1 MTGGSTEILKASRAQ
16 KFGYGAAGATV
27 ALIGIFGK
35 VVAAVVAAFA
45 LLGAP
50 LFAIMGGSAELAW
63 LLHHDATRRHVREI
77 AAPVLDS
84 HFADSPILV
93 TIPLFTFVGYLLAEA
108 KTPDRLVRAAR
119 ALVGWLPGGLAM
131 VCIFASAVF
140 TLLTGGSGV
149 TIIAVGGI
157 LYPALRKQKYGDNF
171 SLGLVTAGGSV
182 GLLLPFS
189 LPLMVF
195 CLVASVD
202 YTLAFKAVLVPGIFV
217 IILLMIYALIEGIR
231 EKIPLDKFNVREMG
245 AALWDLKWELLIPVV
260 LVKGLMSGLA
270 SIDEVAGLVAVYV
283 FVAEFFLYKD
293 LSIKKDLGRI
303 AKSSM
308 TMAGA
313 IIMILG
319 MANALMH
326 YVELEEIP
334 KKILEVLLK
343 MGIEHRWQF
352 LIVMNIFLLILGML
366 MEGFSAILVAV
377 PLMLPFVADLGARH
391 PEEAMSPFHLAMI
404 FILNLELAFCL
415 PPLGLNLFISSFRF
429 NKPVTQLYR
438 AVLPFLAVLAVALG
452 VVSYV
457 PWFST
462 VAVQK
467 DIAELRAKAV
477 ELGEAPK
484 AAWMLE
490 CVQLDPTDPKPCS
503 VEDRKKWANPQPADG
518 PKDPVEPKSGAES
531 DLPTEASGE
540 CDPDFGP
547 CDAGGAK
554 PSPSGKAIAPL
565 KKEKEP
571 CDPDFGPCDGG

>member
-1 MTGGSTEILKASRAQ
+1 MNADASAKIGGLQ
-16 KFGYGAAGATV
+16 KTGYGVAGLTV
-27 ALIGIFGK
+27 AAIGIFGK
-35 VVAAVVAAFA
+35 IVAAIVAAFA

-50 LFAIMGGSAELAW
+50 LFAVMGGSAELSW
-63 LLHHDATRRHVREI
+63 LLHSDPARRHVREI

-119 ALVGWLPGGLAM
+119 ALVGWWLPGGLAI
-131 VCIFASAVF
+131 VCIITSGAF
-140 TLLTGGSGV
+140 TLLTGGTGV
-149 TIIAVGGI
+149 TIIAVGGL
-157 LYPALRKQKYGDNF
+157 LYPALRKQKYSDNF

-182 GLLLPFS
+182 GLLAPFS

-195 CLVASVD
+195 CLVTNVD
-202 YTLAFKAVLVPGIFV
+202 LALAFKAVAIPGALVIAMLFAFAV
-217 IILLMIYALIEGIR
+217 IVGIR
-231 EKIPLDKFNVREMG
+231 EKIPFDKFDLKEMG
-245 AALWDLKWELLIPVV
+245 ASVWDLKWELLIPVV

-343 MGIEHRWQF
+343 LGIEHRWQF

-377 PLMLPFVADLGARH
+377 PLMLPFVSDLGARH

-415 PPLGLNLFISSFRF
+415 PPLGLNLFIGSFRF
-429 NKPVTQLYR
+429 NKPVTKMYR

-452 VVSYV
+452 IVSYV

-462 VAVQK
+462 VAVK
-467 DIAELRAKAV
+467 RDIAELRAKSA

-484 AAWMLE
+484 TAWMLE

-503 VEDRKKWANPQPADG
+503 IEDRKKWASPSASDAPKEPTDPKNPPAD
-518 PKDPVEPKSGAES
+518 PDAPPAPSG
-531 DLPTEASGE
+531 D
-540 CDPDFGP
+540 CDPDFGD
-547 CDAGGAK
+547 CSGATK
-554 PSPSGKAIAPL
+554 PNPSGKAAPSAAPA
-565 KKEKEP
+565 KKD

>member
-1 MTGGSTEILKASRAQ
+1 
-16 KFGYGAAGATV
+16 
-27 ALIGIFGK
+27 
-35 VVAAVVAAFA
+35 
-45 LLGAP
+45 
-50 LFAIMGGSAELAW
+50 
-63 LLHHDATRRHVREI
+63 
-77 AAPVLDS
+77 
-84 HFADSPILV
+84 
-93 TIPLFTFVGYLLAEA
+93 
-108 KTPDRLVRAAR
+108 
-119 ALVGWLPGGLAM
+119 
-131 VCIFASAVF
+131 
-140 TLLTGGSGV
+140 
-149 TIIAVGGI
+149 
-157 LYPALRKQKYGDNF
+157 
-171 SLGLVTAGGSV
+171 
-182 GLLLPFS
+182 
-189 LPLMVF
+189 MVF

-202 YTLAFKAVLVPGIFV
+202 YTLAFKAVLVPGILV
-217 IILLMIYALIEGIR
+217 IILLMIFALIEGIR

-334 KKILEVLLK
+334 KRILEVLLK
-343 MGIEHRWQF
+343 LGIEHRWQF
-352 LIVMNIFLLILGML
+352 LIVMNVFLLILGML

-377 PLMLPFVADLGARH
+377 PLMLPFVADLGTRH

-429 NKPVTQLYR
+429 NKPVTQMYR

-467 DIAELRAKAV
+467 DITELRAKAV

-503 VEDRKKWANPQPADG
+503 AEDRKKWASAQAADV
-518 PKDPVEPKSGAES
+518 PKDPGEAKSGSES
-531 DLPTEASGE
+531 DLPAEASGE

-547 CDAGGAK
+547 CDAGPGK
-554 PSPSGKAIAPL
+554 PSPSGKPAAPS
-565 KKEKEP
+565 KKEKEA

>member
-1 MTGGSTEILKASRAQ
+1 MSAGESPKIGGAQ
-16 KFGYGAAGATV
+16 KAGYGAAGLTV
-27 ALIGIFGK
+27 AAIGVFGK
-35 VVAAVVAAFA
+35 VIAAVVAAFA

-50 LFAIMGGSAELAW
+50 LFAIMGGSAELSW
-63 LLHHDATRRHVREI
+63 LLHSDPARRHVREI

-84 HFADSPILV
+84 HFSDSPILV

-157 LYPALRKQKYGDNF
+157 LYPALRKQNYSDNF

-202 YTLAFKAVLVPGIFV
+202 YTLAFKAVLVPGILV
-217 IILLMIYALIEGIR
+217 IALLMVFAFIVGLR
-231 EKIPLDKFNVREMG
+231 EKIPLDKFDLKEMG
-245 AALWDLKWELLIPVV
+245 ASLWDLKWELLIPVV
-260 LVKGLMSGLA
+260 LVKALMTGLA
-270 SIDEVAGLVAVYV
+270 NIDEVAGLVAVYV
-283 FVAEFFLYKD
+283 FIAEFFLYKD

-343 MGIEHRWQF
+343 LGIDHRWQF

-415 PPLGLNLFISSFRF
+415 PPLGLNLFIGSFRF
-429 NKPVTQLYR
+429 NKPVTQMYR

-452 VVSYV
+452 IVSYV

-462 VAVQK
+462 VAVRK
-467 DIAELRAKAV
+467 DIAELRAKSA

-484 AAWMLE
+484 TAWMLE

-503 VEDRKKWANPQPADG
+503 VADRKKWANPQAPDT
-518 PKDPVEPKSGAES
+518 PKDPTDPKKVADPDVPVAPSG
-531 DLPTEASGE
+531 D
-540 CDPDFGP
+540 CDPDFGD
-547 CDAGGAK
+547 CSGAAK
-554 PSPSGKAIAPL
+554 PATSAKPLPSAVPT
-565 KKEKEP
+565 KKE